1 MLAWVFLVTPSAL
14 SLATSATVIP
24 DFTMSA
30 VPSSLTIPAGS
41 TGTSTIIIT
50 SVNGFN
56 GTVSL
61 SAPSPLCPGC
71 TTWVINP
78 SAVSLGPN
86 STSTATLTVNAEGAG
101 SSGTIYVYGTSGNI
115 SHSVTVAFKVSSSAT
130 PDFAMSANPN
140 TLTIS
145 QGSAGKSLIVLT
157 SLNGFQGN
165 VSLYPPV
172 SCLAIGCPSY
182 SVTPSTVF
190 LGSNQNAT
198 AVFTIQTYAQTPPG
212 TYNVAVTG
220 TSGSLSHS
228 APVTYT
234 VVSPGPPDFTIS
246 ANPSS
251 QNLPAGDT
259 ARSQIVLT
267 SLNGFSGTIDL
278 ATSPPPLCVSCPSWE
293 VGPSSVNLQAG
304 GTAFSTL
311 AFYSTTG
318 TPPRSWVVTVTGTS
332 GSLSHSVDVAF
343 TVVSSGSA
351 DFSMTANPN
360 SLTISAGSTGT
371 STIIVTSLSGFNGT
385 VNLYTSPSPLCPSPY
400 CTTWG
405 VSPSSVSLAP
415 NSTAKATLTI
425 YAGTGASGL
434 SGNVTV
440 YGTSGSLSHSV
451 VVSFKISPSPDFTLT
466 VSPSSQSVSR
476 GGSAMYTVTVQ
487 GTNGFN
493 GTVNLSASITP
504 VLRHDPTA
512 SLPSTVGPYSTSTLT
527 VSTSR
532 STPLGTYSIT
542 VTATSGSITH
552 SVTITLTVTR

>member
-1 MLAWVFLVTPSAL
+1 MKLFFLFILLTGLVFAVPSG
-14 SLATSATVIP
+14 SWIGVTSAATAP
-24 DFTMSA
+24 DFTMTA
-30 VPSSLTIPAGS
+30 HPNMLTIP
-41 TGTSTIIIT
+41 
-50 SVNGFN
+50 
-56 GTVSL
+56 
-61 SAPSPLCPGC
+61 
-71 TTWVINP
+71 
-78 SAVSLGPN
+78 
-86 STSTATLTVNAEGAG
+86 
-101 SSGTIYVYGTSGNI
+101 
-115 SHSVTVAFKVSSSAT
+115 
-130 PDFAMSANPN
+130 
-140 TLTIS
+140 
-145 QGSAGKSLIVLT
+145 QGSAGKTIILLT
-157 SLNGFQGN
+157 SINGFQGN
-165 VSLYPPV
+165 VTLSPPV
-172 SCLAIGCPSY
+172 SCLAIGCPQYTIS
-182 SVTPSTVF
+182 PTVVK
-190 LGSNQNAT
+190 LTANQNAT
-198 AVFTIQTYAQTPPG
+198 AGFTIYTFSQTPLA

-251 QNLPAGDT
+251 QTLPAGDT
-259 ARSQIVLT
+259 AKSQIVLM

-278 ATSPPPLCVSCPSWE
+278 ATSPPPLCVSCPSWG
-293 VGPSSVNLQAG
+293 VSPSSVNLQAG

-385 VNLYTSPSPLCPSPY
+385 VNLYTSPSPLCPSPQCNY
-400 CTTWG
+400 WTINPTR
-405 VSPSSVSLAP
+405 VDLTP

-425 YAGTGASGL
+425 YAGTLWG

-440 YGTSGSLSHSV
+440 YGTSGNLSHSV
-451 VVSFKISPSPDFTLT
+451 VVSFKVSQPPDFTLT
-466 VSPSSQSVSR
+466 VSPSSSSVSR
-476 GGSAMYTVTVQ
+476 GGSTTFTVTIN

-493 GTVNLSASITP
+493 ETVSLSASVSP
-504 VLRHDPTA
+504 LLRHGPTT
-512 SLPSTVGPYSTSTLT
+512 SLPSTVGPYSRSTLA

-532 STPLGTYSIT
+532 STPLGSYAMTI
-542 VTATSGSITH
+542 TATSSSIAHTYT
-552 SVTITLTVTR
+552 VTLTVTR